1 MATMNGA
8 SPSLL
13 KAEHD
18 PATVTAARRL
28 LEAGDTL
35 CISQVESVGFRM
47 LLKRAHEL
55 ASLHSKGE
63 QALQS
68 IEDLAQ
74 LLGFCTANPLE
85 LGKHAERLAE
95 EFTVTSIAELVDYP
109 DTAPASVAGIVTNL
123 RLRTTRKGEKMAWL
137 TLADATGALGYEGA
151 VRVC

>member
-1 MATMNGA
+1 
-8 SPSLL
+8 
-13 KAEHD
+13 
-18 PATVTAARRL
+18 
-28 LEAGDTL
+28 
-35 CISQVESVGFRM
+35 M

-63 QALQS
+63 HALQS